1 MSVEISF
8 LPAPNTHFV
17 AVALADE
24 NSDSS
29 SFSSSISLTDGE
41 TSEAFHSAIDSPG
54 TCPGL
59 LPPTE
64 VTSSLWAAGEGIK
77 VTGSGSMHN
86 VTSSS

>member
-1 MSVEISF
+1 MSTKISF
-8 LPAPNTHFV
+8 VSAPNTHFV
-17 AVALADE
+17 AMALADE
-24 NSDSS
+24 DSVSS
-29 SFSSSISLTDGE
+29 SFSSSISLTDGV
-41 TSEAFHSAIDSPG
+41 TSEAFHSVIDSPG

-64 VTSSLWAAGEGIK
+64 VTSSFCAAGEGIK